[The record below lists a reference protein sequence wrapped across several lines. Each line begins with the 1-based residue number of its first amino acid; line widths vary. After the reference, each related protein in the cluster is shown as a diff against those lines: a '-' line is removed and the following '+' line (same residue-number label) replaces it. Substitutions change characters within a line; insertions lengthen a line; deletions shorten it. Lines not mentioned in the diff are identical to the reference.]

1 MDVVGHIV
9 QKYILFLCMCIVE
22 EQMQL
27 FRRSETV
34 VRFDIAHRP
43 ISVVSRER
51 TYGSSLVPQAPSI
64 FWVLCDWADPKRVG
78 MERIKISIG
87 QFLAQSLDISS
98 LIVGTRVHGRVLN
111 GLIVSR
117 VAVEESVH
125 HREIHDGSVPI
136 FTVQLLCITNH
147 LTKLQRDQPI
157 PALLA
162 VSCGIQSDPGTF
174 PFLGICRNSNA

>member
-1 MDVVGHIV
+1 MGIV
-9 QKYILFLCMCIVE
+9 K

-27 FRRSETV
+27 FRRSETM
-34 VRFDIAHRP
+34 VRFDVTNGPIA
-43 ISVVSRER
+43 VVSRER
-51 TYGSSLVPQAPSI
+51 TYGSALVPKAPSI

-125 HREIHDGSVPI
+125 HREIHDGSMPI
-136 FTVQLLCITNH
+136 LAVQFLCITNH
-147 LTKLQRDQPI
+147 LAKLQRDQPI
-157 PALLA
+157 SALLA
-162 VSCGIQSDPGTF
+162 VSRGIQSDPCTF

>member
-1 MDVVGHIV
+1 MR
-9 QKYILFLCMCIVE
+9 IVE

-51 TYGSSLVPQAPSI
+51 TYGSSLVPKAPSI

-136 FTVQLLCITNH
+136 FTVQFLCITNH
-147 LTKLQRDQPI
+147 LTKRQRDQPI
-157 PALLA
+157 SALLA
-162 VSCGIQSDPGTF
+162 VSRGI
-174 PFLGICRNSNA
+174 

>member
-1 MDVVGHIV
+1 MR
-9 QKYILFLCMCIVE
+9 IVE

-98 LIVGTRVHGRVLN
+98 LIIGTRVHGRVLN
-111 GLIVSR
+111 RLIVSR

-136 FTVQLLCITNH
+136 FTVQFLRITNH
-147 LTKLQRDQPI
+147 LAKLQRDQPI

-162 VSCGIQSDPGTF
+162 VSRGIQSDPSTF

>member
-9 QKYILFLCMCIVE
+9 KKYILFLCMRIVE

-34 VRFDIAHRP
+34 VRFDIAHGP

-98 LIVGTRVHGRVLN
+98 LVVGTRVHDRVLN
-111 GLIVSR
+111 RLIVSR

-136 FTVQLLCITNH
+136 FTVQFLCIKNH
-147 LTKLQRDQPI
+147 LAKLQRDQPI
-157 PALLA
+157 SALLA
-162 VSCGIQSDPGTF
+162 VSRGI
-174 PFLGICRNSNA
+174 